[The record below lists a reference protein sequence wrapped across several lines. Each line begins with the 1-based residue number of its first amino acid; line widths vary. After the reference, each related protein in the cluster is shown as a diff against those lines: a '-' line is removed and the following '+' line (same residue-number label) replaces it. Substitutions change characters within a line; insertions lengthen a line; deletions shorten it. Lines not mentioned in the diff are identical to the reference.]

1 MNDRTLY
8 EFQIGDIVAH
18 RMSENMTGI
27 VLETKFLNHKDREIL
42 YICWFAEGPAS
53 KKRYPAAHI
62 VKVSQ

>member
-18 RMSENMTGI
+18 RMNENLTGI

-53 KKRYPAAHI
+53 KKRYFAAHI
-62 VKVSQ
+62 VKVS

>member
-18 RMSENMTGI
+18 RMNENMTGI

-62 VKVSQ
+62 VKVSS

>member
-1 MNDRTLY
+1 MN
-8 EFQIGDIVAH
+8 
-18 RMSENMTGI
+18 ENLTGI

-62 VKVSQ
+62 VKVSS